1 MADFKS
7 IYNVPYIQAM
17 SAHLLTFSQTF
28 DASRFVHLASQG
40 LDDMEMKARAQ
51 HIAKAL
57 HDTLPGTPEEQMH
70 ILVNAMDEGSNKVVE
85 GEYSLKQPWDPEN
98 PMWKSFYIWPWTMF
112 VQQYGQEHVTCSL
125 NALYE
130 MTQRFTGEF
139 AIQPFIQ
146 SHPEET
152 FCALEQWVHDDN
164 VHVRRLVS
172 EGTRTRLP
180 WGRRMHGLIEEPQPV
195 LALLAQLRDDPELYV
210 QRSVANNLN
219 DLTKDKPELI
229 LDLLEQ
235 WQADSPTK
243 QRLWIIKHALR
254 SLVKDGH
261 PRALNLM
268 GYQTDLTTLDVELV
282 DMDAQVTFGN
292 KLNWTFTLRS
302 TDEADLP
309 LLIDYRIDFVG
320 ARDQLRPK
328 IFKWKTVTLKPGAT
342 LTLSKSFAFK
352 AITTRQYYDG
362 THQFELQ
369 INGQPMGI
377 HTFEL
382 TGC

>member
-1 MADFKS
+1 MTDFKS
-7 IYNVPYIQAM
+7 IYNAPYIHAM
-17 SAHLLTFSQTF
+17 SEHLTSFDDTF
-28 DASRFVHLASQG
+28 DAEQFIRIANEG
-40 LDDMEMKARAQ
+40 LEDMEMKMRAQ

-57 HDTLPGTPEEQMH
+57 QKTLTGPPQAQINT
-70 ILVNAMDEGSNKVVE
+70 LVNAMDEGMDRLVE

-98 PMWKSFYIWPWTMF
+98 PTWKSFYIWPWTMF
-112 VQQYGQEHVTCSL
+112 VQLYGQDDVECSL

-146 SHPEET
+146 SHPETT
-152 FCALEQWVHDDN
+152 FQALEQWAHDDN

-180 WGRRMHGLIEEPQPV
+180 WGKRMHDLIKNPERV
-195 LALLAQLRDDPELYV
+195 LALLELLRDDPEDYV

-219 DLTKDKPELI
+219 DLTKDQPALI
-229 LDLLEQ
+229 LDVLER
-235 WQADSPTK
+235 WHADAPTK

-254 SLVKDGH
+254 SLIKDGH
-261 PRALNLM
+261 PKALKLL
-268 GYQTDLTTLDVELV
+268 GYQTDLDMLDVVLV
-282 DMDAQVTFGN
+282 EMGSEVTFGN
-292 KLNWTFTLRS
+292 KLNWTFTLTS
-302 TDEADLP
+302 TSENPLP

-320 ARDQLRPK
+320 AREQLRPK
-328 IFKWKTVTLKPGAT
+328 IFKWKTITLKPGASV
-342 LTLSKSFAFK
+342 TLSKSFAFK
-352 AITTRQYYDG
+352 AITTRQYYNG

-377 HTFEL
+377 YTFEL
-382 TGC
+382 VGC